1 MKTLIK
7 NLSLFL
13 VLFTLVLT
21 SCEKEDVNP
30 DGPGEENKYIPPAT
44 VEPANLM
51 KKWYNTKIIPYL
63 GEIEY
68 VTGYLDFTTTMN
80 VEYESKTGSVHEYYC
95 YTCVNDTI
103 TVYLEKIDY
112 LYKVD
117 YNHERNVWKFK
128 ILEISDD
135 ELLLS
140 TIGDKSTWLYYEQR

>member
-51 KKWYNTKIIPYL
+51 KKWYNTKKIPYL
-63 GEIEY
+63 GSVET

-80 VEYESKTGSVHEYYC
+80 VEYESSTGSVHEYYC

-103 TVYLEKIDY
+103 TVYLEEYDYKRYIDY
-112 LYKVD
+112 
-117 YNHERNVWKFK
+117 NQERNVWKFK

-135 ELLLS
+135 KLLLVGIN
-140 TIGDKSTWLYYEQR
+140 TKIWLYYEQR